1 MNSMSHIVQ
10 IQTEIRDPVAVT
22 AACARLGL
30 PKPVHRTVRLFS
42 AEATGLAVELPGWQY
57 PVVCQTETGRVQY
70 DNFGGRWGEQSQ
82 LDRLTQIYSVE
93 KCRIEARKKGYSV
106 NERTLQDGS
115 ILVQIQVGS

>member
-1 MNSMSHIVQ
+1 MSHIVQ

-30 PKPVHRTVRLFS
+30 ARPVHRTVRFFN

-57 PVVCQTETGRVQY
+57 PVVCQTETGRLQY

-93 KCRIEARKKGYSV
+93 KCRIEAQKKGYSV
-106 NERTLQDGS
+106 SERTLHDGS
-115 ILVQIQVGS
+115 ILVQIQTGF

>member
-1 MNSMSHIVQ
+1 MSHIVQ

>member
-1 MNSMSHIVQ
+1 MSHIVQ
-10 IQTEIRDPVAVT
+10 IQTEIRDPVALA

-30 PKPVHRTVRLFS
+30 PKPMRRTVRLFS

-70 DNFGGRWGEQSQ
+70 DNFGGRWGDQTQ

-93 KCRIEARKKGYSV
+93 KCRIEAHKKGYSV
-106 NERTLQDGS
+106 SERTLHDGS
-115 ILVQIQVGS
+115 ILVQLRV